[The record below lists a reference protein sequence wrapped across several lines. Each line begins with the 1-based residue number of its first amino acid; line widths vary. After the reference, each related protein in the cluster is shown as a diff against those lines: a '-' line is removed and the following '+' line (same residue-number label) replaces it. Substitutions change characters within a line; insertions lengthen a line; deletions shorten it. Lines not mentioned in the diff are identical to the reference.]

1 MTRTNTGSSSARQ
14 HGLDRSLSQE
24 DTSASNASNLLLDR
38 LPDEVRRRLSGQL
51 TPIPLFRGQVV
62 HKPGDKIRALYF
74 PTTCMISV
82 TVTMRD
88 GRTVEAG
95 AIGSREVVGINAFMG
110 GRETTQTE
118 YVVQLPGEAIKI
130 EANSMTAEFDRNT
143 EMRDVMLRYTQAFVA
158 QISQNV
164 ACNRLHDTDQRF
176 ARWLLEVRDRV
187 RSDEFPLTH
196 GFMAEMLGIRR
207 ASVTDAATKL
217 KKLEVIETKRGTIR
231 IKHLQDLEKIS
242 CECYLALKEEYDRLL
257 G

>member
-1 MTRTNTGSSSARQ
+1 MARTNTRSSSAPQ
-14 HGLDRSLSQE
+14 HGLDRPLSQKG
-24 DTSASNASNLLLDR
+24 TRVSSASNHLLDR
-38 LPDEVRRRLSGQL
+38 LPDEVRSRLSGQL
-51 TPIPLFRGQVV
+51 TPIPVFRDQVI
-62 HKPGDKIRALYF
+62 HKPGDKICALYF

-82 TVTMRD
+82 TVKMRD

-130 EANSMTAEFDRNT
+130 EANLMKAEFDRNT

-164 ACNRLHDTDQRF
+164 ACNRLHDIDQRF

-187 RSDEFPLTH
+187 QSDEFPLTH

-217 KKLEVIETKRGTIR
+217 KKLEVVESKRGTIR
-231 IKHLQDLEKIS
+231 IKHSQDLEKIS
-242 CECYLALKEEYDRLL
+242 CECYFALKEEYDHLL
-257 G
+257 S